1 MKFILSVFLLT
12 IAIIADAQQLRK
24 EAFDL
29 LNLDYP
35 GLEKVKTACSRQ
47 QWEEAAQ
54 ELLAYYRNRTD
65 IAHPDIDLKNL
76 AISKEEQKWADDA
89 MDHTFFVHK
98 GYQPSYNY
106 GKDINWEYWPVKD
119 NELRWQLHRHK
130 WFTPMGKAYRISGD
144 EKYAKEWVFQYIDCL
159 LYTSPSPRD

>member
-54 ELLAYYRNRTD
+54 ELLAY
-65 IAHPDIDLKNL
+65 
-76 AISKEEQKWADDA
+76 
-89 MDHTFFVHK
+89 
-98 GYQPSYNY
+98 
-106 GKDINWEYWPVKD
+106 
-119 NELRWQLHRHK
+119 
-130 WFTPMGKAYRISGD
+130 
-144 EKYAKEWVFQYIDCL
+144 
-159 LYTSPSPRD
+159 